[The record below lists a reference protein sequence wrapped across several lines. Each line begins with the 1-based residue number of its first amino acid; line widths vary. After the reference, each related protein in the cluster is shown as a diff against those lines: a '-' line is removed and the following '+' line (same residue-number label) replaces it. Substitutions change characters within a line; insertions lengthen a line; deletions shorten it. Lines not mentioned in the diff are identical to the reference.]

1 MIYVCMHIYRW
12 DILSSH
18 FRPKKKSNIYLQ
30 LLNKI
35 SNIVNEIVKEKNY
48 LAKWNFIIN

>member
-1 MIYVCMHIYRW
+1 MPYDLCMHAYYYLLTSAR
-12 DILSSH
+12 
-18 FRPKKKSNIYLQ
+18 KNSNIYLQ